1 MTYRVKHQNKQK
13 IAERRRRQDAE
24 ILSKAHKAAGTKS
37 SGMPGLNAAA
47 DIAALEKYLKEIAKL
62 RAELTRK
69 YGHLDLGDVLFDLR
83 MEEKMV
89 LDLLTKIK
97 IGQIEPHLS
106 R

>member
-1 MTYRVKHQNKQK
+1 MTYRVKFQNKQK
-13 IAERRRRQDAE
+13 IAERRRRQEAE

-37 SGMPGLNAAA
+37 SGIPGLNAAG
-47 DIAALEKYLKEIAKL
+47 DLAALEKYLKEIAKL

-69 YGHLDLGDVLFDLR
+69 YSHLDLSDVLFTFR
-83 MEEKMV
+83 MEEKMA

-97 IGQIEPHLS
+97 IGQIDPILS